1 MFQTLDVSQEHD
13 WEQKEWYMIILYQYL
28 SSILLIQFC
37 ILMQVTFNLANN
49 YKRIYLLEAKYFEIV
64 WNGLYLV

>member
-1 MFQTLDVSQEHD
+1 MFQTLDVSQERD
-13 WEQKEWYMIILYQYL
+13 WGQKEWYMIILYQYL